1 MNKTTNLIDLIG
13 EFLSARNTVV
23 IEEKKS
29 DQSGVTVDGK
39 QVIFDL
45 SSMQI
50 RYEDCD
56 QEIEKE
62 EIEFLYNILNVH
74 LKSLEA
80 VETEDNCLSAVSN
93 HELKNILSSAKLS
106 LEMLST
112 YDFDKDDRT
121 KLLSQAFNA
130 VSQSVSLFDEMVLME
145 KLQHQQR
152 SKGVEIAL
160 IDVGPII
167 ESILTTLTSDIRH
180 KGLKVEVVNESEGL
194 HINGSAFWI
203 ERALFNLVSNAVKYN
218 KQDGHLRIK
227 LHDDKKYL
235 YISVSDSGIGIKSSE
250 QEKVME
256 KFQTSASTQNQG
268 TGVGLALV
276 KAISDAHEGRLELES
291 VYDEG
296 STFTLV
302 LPKKISNN
310 KIAHPIAVMNA
321 AAILLLVGVSYLF
334 PVIPSFGNIET
345 ASAFDTI
352 KLDHGSTIKLKK
364 GAEYSFWD
372 LHNLTGEKYYR
383 RLNLE
388 SGEAEADLHQVHV
401 AFNTPTASFTNLG
414 TELAFGQKPGKGVVS
429 VYKGELAVAEQ
440 HVYEGEGF
448 ASTAAG
454 IKVVELLDPPYGL
467 SEESE
472 REGELVVTFN
482 AVEGAKKYRA
492 TLASDAAFSNIVS
505 IKESSETRVRYKIE
519 KDGFYHIKI
528 AALDENEILGLPNTA
543 LVANSYHLQQG
554 IIARDSGAYAK
565 AELLL
570 KQSIKEF
577 GGHNQE
583 PYSALAWNYYLQQK
597 YAPAVRF
604 YKQAIAI
611 RDNEGDQ
618 VHLAR
623 TYYHLKEYT
632 KADAI
637 YKKLLKQNSNSLDAL
652 WGEAEILIANNDY
665 IKAKGLLEKLL
676 RLDRGY
682 PLANYDMA
690 RVMFLMKNKEAG
702 LRYLKKERH
711 FNPDNKDL
719 VDDLAAQVK
728 KGSA

>member
-23 IEEKKS
+23 IEEEKS
-29 DQSGVTVDGK
+29 DQSGVTVDAG

-45 SSMQI
+45 SSMQV
-50 RYEDCD
+50 RYEGCD
-56 QEIEKE
+56 QEIERG
-62 EIEFLYNILNVH
+62 EIEFLYNILNIH

-80 VETEDNCLSAVSN
+80 VETEDNCLSTVSN

-121 KLLSQAFNA
+121 KLLSQAFSA
-130 VSQSVSLFDEMVLME
+130 VSQSVSLFDEMILME

-160 IDVGPII
+160 LQVQPII
-167 ESILTTLTSDIRH
+167 EGVLTTLTSDIRH
-180 KGLKVEVVNESEGL
+180 KALQVDVIDESEGT
-194 HINGSAFWI
+194 HISGSAFWI

-218 KQDGHLRIK
+218 KQEGHLRIK
-227 LHDDKKYL
+227 LHDDKKHL
-235 YISVSDSGIGIKSSE
+235 YVSVSDSGIGIKSSE

-256 KFQTSASTQNQG
+256 KFQTSVSTQNQG

-276 KAISDAHEGRLELES
+276 KAIADAHEGRLELES

-302 LPKKISNN
+302 LPKRISNK

-345 ASAFDTI
+345 AGAFDTI
-352 KLDHGSTIKLKK
+352 KLEHGSTIQLKK

-372 LHNLTGEKYYR
+372 LHNLTGEKHYR

-454 IKVVELLDPPYGL
+454 VKVVELLDPPYGL

-482 AVEGAKKYRA
+482 TVEGAKKYRA

-505 IKESSETRVRYKIE
+505 IKESSEPHVRYKIE

-543 LVANSYHLQQG
+543 IVANSYHLEQG

-570 KQSIKEF
+570 RQSIKEF
-577 GGHNQE
+577 EGHNQE

-665 IKAKGLLEKLL
+665 IRAKGLLEKLL